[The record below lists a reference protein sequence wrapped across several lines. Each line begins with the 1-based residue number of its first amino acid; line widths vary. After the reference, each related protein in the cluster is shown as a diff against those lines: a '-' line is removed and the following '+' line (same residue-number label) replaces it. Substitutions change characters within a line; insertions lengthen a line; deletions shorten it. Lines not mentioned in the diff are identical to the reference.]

1 MGVIATSES
10 SRKITR
16 ILCTGASSK
25 CPNALGRVPCRETV
39 ECPSGWKLNGTVN
52 PLLHTLDDLG
62 SSLTWRES
70 FRAAHSS
77 RLVTPIY
84 SCSDLTTGT
93 IAIAARAYAS
103 CRYGPCWVD

>member
-10 SRKITR
+10 SRKLPEFSIP
-16 ILCTGASSK
+16 AQVA
-25 CPNALGRVPCRETV
+25 NALMHGGRLPCRETV

-52 PLLHTLDDLG
+52 PSPARTLDDLG

-77 RLVTPIY
+77 RLVTLFY

-93 IAIAARAYAS
+93 IAIA
-103 CRYGPCWVD
+103 D